1 MSETSLDNMNYQ
13 FSFWYLVITYEL
25 KNISELSKQIRFWI
39 NTSNKQ
45 SWKYI
50 YVLFKYFIHAIIN
63 FFSGCSQN
71 FQKNGILKKNKN
83 FEIKVGETSEE
94 YLTKKYGPPTFEN
107 VFNKNVIYYVM
118 HNTSYKTFEERKTDE
133 LLVYEI
139 TLDNENKV
147 LKLKQYDKN
156 DSFNIN
162 VNKSEDENELDMSS
176 FWKDILNAMRRKNIE
191 N

>member
-1 MSETSLDNMNYQ
+1 MY
-13 FSFWYLVITYEL
+13 YL
-25 KNISELSKQIRFWI
+25 NIFI
-39 NTSNKQ
+39 
-45 SWKYI
+45 
-50 YVLFKYFIHAIIN
+50 LFLLL
-63 FFSGCSQN
+63 FFFNACSQN
-71 FQKNGILKKNKN
+71 FQKNGLSEKQIKK
-83 FEIKVGETSEE
+83 FEIKIGKTSKE

-147 LKLKQYDKN
+147 LKLKQYDKK
-156 DSFNIN
+156 DSININ

-176 FWKDILNAMRRKNIE
+176 FLKDILNAMRRKNSK

>member
-1 MSETSLDNMNYQ
+1 MY
-13 FSFWYLVITYEL
+13 YL
-25 KNISELSKQIRFWI
+25 NIFI
-39 NTSNKQ
+39 
-45 SWKYI
+45 
-50 YVLFKYFIHAIIN
+50 LFLLL
-63 FFSGCSQN
+63 FFFNACSQN
-71 FQKNGILKKNKN
+71 FQKNGLSENKIKK
-83 FEIKVGETSEE
+83 FEIKIGKTSKE

-139 TLDNENKV
+139 TLDNDNKV

>member
-1 MSETSLDNMNYQ
+1 MY
-13 FSFWYLVITYEL
+13 YL
-25 KNISELSKQIRFWI
+25 NIFI
-39 NTSNKQ
+39 
-45 SWKYI
+45 
-50 YVLFKYFIHAIIN
+50 LFLLL
-63 FFSGCSQN
+63 FFFNACSQN
-71 FQKNGILKKNKN
+71 FQKNGLSEEKIKK
-83 FEIKVGETSEE
+83 FEIKIGETSKE

-147 LKLKQYDKN
+147 LKFKQYNEN
-156 DSFNIN
+156 DSININ
-162 VNKSEDENELDMSS
+162 VTDIEDETDLDMTT
-176 FWKDILNAMRRKNIE
+176 FWKDIINAMRRKNVE

>member
-1 MSETSLDNMNYQ
+1 MY
-13 FSFWYLVITYEL
+13 YL
-25 KNISELSKQIRFWI
+25 NIFI
-39 NTSNKQ
+39 
-45 SWKYI
+45 
-50 YVLFKYFIHAIIN
+50 LFLLL
-63 FFSGCSQN
+63 FFFNACSQN
-71 FQKNGILKKNKN
+71 FQKNGLSEKKIKK
-83 FEIKVGETSEE
+83 FEIKIGKTSKET
-94 YLTKKYGPPTFEN
+94 LTKKYGPPTFEN

-139 TLDNENKV
+139 TLDNKNKV

>member
-1 MSETSLDNMNYQ
+1 MY
-13 FSFWYLVITYEL
+13 YL
-25 KNISELSKQIRFWI
+25 NIFI
-39 NTSNKQ
+39 
-45 SWKYI
+45 
-50 YVLFKYFIHAIIN
+50 LFLLL
-63 FFSGCSQN
+63 FFFNACSQN
-71 FQKNGILKKNKN
+71 FQKNGLSEEKIKK
-83 FEIKVGETSEE
+83 FEIKIGKTSKE

-139 TLDNENKV
+139 TLDNKNKV

>member
-1 MSETSLDNMNYQ
+1 MY
-13 FSFWYLVITYEL
+13 YL
-25 KNISELSKQIRFWI
+25 NIFI
-39 NTSNKQ
+39 
-45 SWKYI
+45 
-50 YVLFKYFIHAIIN
+50 LFLLL
-63 FFSGCSQN
+63 FFLNACSQN
-71 FQKNGILKKNKN
+71 FQKNGLSEKKIKE
-83 FEIKVGETSEE
+83 FEIQIGKTSKE

-118 HNTSYKTFEERKTDE
+118 HNTSYKTFEERKTDK

>member
-1 MSETSLDNMNYQ
+1 MY
-13 FSFWYLVITYEL
+13 YL
-25 KNISELSKQIRFWI
+25 NIFI
-39 NTSNKQ
+39 
-45 SWKYI
+45 
-50 YVLFKYFIHAIIN
+50 LFLLL
-63 FFSGCSQN
+63 FFFNACSQN
-71 FQKNGILKKNKN
+71 FQKNGLSEKKIKK
-83 FEIKVGETSEE
+83 FEIEIGKTSKE